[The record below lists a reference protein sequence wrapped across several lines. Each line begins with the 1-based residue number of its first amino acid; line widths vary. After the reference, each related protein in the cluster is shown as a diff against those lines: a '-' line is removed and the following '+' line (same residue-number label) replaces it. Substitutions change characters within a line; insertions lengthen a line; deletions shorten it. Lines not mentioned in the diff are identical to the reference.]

1 MVRRSNKRSYSSKRS
16 LKRKRSMSR
25 RRRLNRKRVK
35 RNKKPRLTKQ
45 SILNL
50 LAPKREW
57 IKDYRG
63 NELASLQDRVHYE
76 VISVGGCISCFKGV
90 LADVGAGSEALGS
103 SSDKQTHY
111 KFTNYILRTH
121 FRNVSN
127 HDCFME
133 IFACV
138 SRKDSYLDTA
148 DNSLTSTDDRAM
160 HKLIDGWDYHTV
172 ATRVDRAGTGT
183 EVVYTNGN
191 PYCESYS
198 NFLSPFMSKS
208 FTSAYKVEN
217 VWRVKL
223 APGDDF
229 FVKQRIPSFVYD
241 SMKHDGGFGD
251 TTSQTQQEDVGG
263 VTKFLLVKTRGVL
276 GKGTADDTKTGFVTT
291 DIAYEHLVKLKV
303 QKMNRDKDL
312 LALESTGRDDLTAV
326 TLEGPTEVEM
336 KNEDQ

>member
-1 MVRRSNKRSYSSKRS
+1 MVRRSNKRSYSSK
-16 LKRKRSMSR
+16 KRNKSR
-25 RRRLNRKRVK
+25 RRRLSRKRVK
-35 RNKKPRLTKQ
+35 RNKTPRLTKQ

-50 LAPKREW
+50 LSPKREW
-57 IKDYRG
+57 IRDYRG
-63 NELASLQDRVHYE
+63 RELASLQDRVHYE
-76 VISVGGCISCFKGV
+76 VISVGGCISCYKGV
-90 LADVGAGSEALGS
+90 LADVGAGSEALGDNT
-103 SSDKQTHY
+103 DKQTQY

-138 SRKDSYLDTA
+138 SRRDSYLDTA

-160 HKLIDGWDYHTV
+160 HKLIDGWDYKT
-172 ATRVDRAGTGT
+172 AAARINRAGGGT
-183 EVVYTNGN
+183 EVVYTDGN
-191 PYCESYS
+191 TYCESYS
-198 NFLSPFMSKS
+198 NFLSPFMSKA
-208 FTSAYKVEN
+208 FTQSYKVEN

-241 SMKHDGGFGD
+241 SMKHDEGFGD

-263 VTKFLLVKTRGVL
+263 ITKFLLVKTRGVL
-276 GKGTADDTKTGFVTT
+276 GKGNLDDTKTGFVTT

-312 LALESTGRDDLTAV
+312 LALEATGKDDLTGV
-326 TLEGPTEVEM
+326 TLEGPTEHEM
-336 KNEDQ
+336 QDQDL